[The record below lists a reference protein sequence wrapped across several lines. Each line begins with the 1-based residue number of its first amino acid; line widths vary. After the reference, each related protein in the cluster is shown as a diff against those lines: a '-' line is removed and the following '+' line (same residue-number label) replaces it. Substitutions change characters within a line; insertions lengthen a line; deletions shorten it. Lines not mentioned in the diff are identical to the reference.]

1 MKYYIILFLC
11 FPLISF
17 SQSETKLQIKKKENL
32 YGVVNS
38 SGVDII
44 EFKYKNIEKACN
56 YFIITNCNNHKML
69 LNQKGGEVISKEMKK
84 FKINCFRPNII
95 LATNLNGEIEIYN
108 SKGVEISPIKFGS
121 IPSHMNYSDESNKLV
136 ITKLDGQ
143 KCLLNFSNYSDEN
156 PKLKIIEKPKGHN
169 SAKIIT
175 YLPAE
180 KGIFYQQ
187 VSLNNERFLSKPIY
201 QDICF
206 EQDCILKYQDK
217 INIKA
222 TKSIFTKAV
231 GILPDMTI
239 HVFKN
244 DGTIINN

>member
-1 MKYYIILFLC
+1 MKYFFLIFLIL
-11 FPLISF
+11 PNISF
-17 SQSETKLQIKKKENL
+17 SQDDKKLQIKKKDDL
-32 YGVVNS
+32 YGLVNS
-38 SGVDII
+38 KGLDII
-44 EFKYKNIEKACN
+44 EFKYLKIEEACD
-56 YFIITNCNNHKML
+56 YFIITNSNKHKML
-69 LNQKGGEVISKEMKK
+69 LNKKGDEVISKEMKN

-95 LATNLNGEIEIYN
+95 LGTNLNGEIEIYN
-108 SKGVEISPIKFGS
+108 SAGVEISPIKFGS
-121 IPSHMNYSDESNKLV
+121 IPSYMNYSDESNKLV

-143 KCLLNFSNYSDEN
+143 KCLLNFSDYSDEQ

-180 KGIFYQQ
+180 KGIFYRQ

-222 TKSIFTKAV
+222 TKSLFTKAV
-231 GILPDMTI
+231 GILPDLTI

-244 DGTIINN
+244 DGTISNQ